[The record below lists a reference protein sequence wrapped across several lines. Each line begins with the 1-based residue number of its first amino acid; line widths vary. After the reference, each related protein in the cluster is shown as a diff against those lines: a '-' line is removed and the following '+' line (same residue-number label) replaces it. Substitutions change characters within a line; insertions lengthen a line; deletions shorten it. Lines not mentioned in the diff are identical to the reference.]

1 MLARL
6 LPLHTPDQPLDFAT
20 EGGSDE
26 AESPGV
32 HMDQFR
38 VYVWDIECI
47 FEGRYG
53 PDESEIIRVD
63 GIYDLRDDTVI
74 INLVG
79 FDFYDLTLSQ
89 PLVEDCVADEVRYSG
104 IVIFFHP
111 LAYDFFFL
119 GRETEVMKV
128 FAVLA
133 GVFAAAVKNAQT
145 V

>member
-1 MLARL
+1 MR
-6 LPLHTPDQPLDFAT
+6 
-20 EGGSDE
+20 DE
-26 AESPGV
+26 TFV
-32 HMDQFR
+32 
-38 VYVWDIECI
+38 
-47 FEGRYG
+47 
-53 PDESEIIRVD
+53 
-63 GIYDLRDDTVI
+63 

-79 FDFYDLTLSQ
+79 LDFYDLTLGQ

-104 IVIFFHP
+104 IVIFSRP